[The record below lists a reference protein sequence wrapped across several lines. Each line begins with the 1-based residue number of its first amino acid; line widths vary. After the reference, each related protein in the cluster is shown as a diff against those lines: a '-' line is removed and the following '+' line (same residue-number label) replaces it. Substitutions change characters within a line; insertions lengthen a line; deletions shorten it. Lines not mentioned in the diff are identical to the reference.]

1 MTRRRRRRRI
11 PTTRDTPGYAGHLKF
26 LGNSNT
32 LGHWNS
38 AILVWNQSVVVTFFY
53 VRGNF
58 NTYAQFVTSCYQSHD
73 GYQVFLKSSKST
85 SLFQPYKHL
94 SIVVTMRPF
103 IFHTLEFHH
112 VHILLSFYYKHY
124 SIVSTVLIPIKNFL
138 LQVPYNFNVGWLKI
152 IRPTEWCSY
161 QNQQSPVYDMKWGHF
176 DRVKST
182 FKMLLSF

>member
-1 MTRRRRRRRI
+1 MWGET
-11 PTTRDTPGYAGHLKF
+11 
-26 LGNSNT
+26 ST
-32 LGHWNS
+32 LMLS
-38 AILVWNQSVVVTFFY
+38 SSPAVIKVMMVV
-53 VRGNF
+53 
-58 NTYAQFVTSCYQSHD
+58 
-73 GYQVFLKSSKST
+73 LKSSKST

-94 SIVVTMRPF
+94 SIVVTVRPF

-112 VHILLSFYYKHY
+112 VHILLSFYYKHC

-176 DRVKST
+176 DRVNST
-182 FKMLLSF
+182 FKMLLSSWNFDTVLKKIKSFDAKNLGSVE